1 MRSSERITDP
11 RPQPRGEALLRA
23 AALSVHNRARA
34 DRGLAPLRYDDRLAA
49 DALVYARKLA
59 ATNRFEH
66 DPQAGRKPRQG
77 ENLFMGTRGAYR
89 YEKMMQLMVDERAQF
104 VPGIFPN
111 VSRGQWWEVGHYT
124 QIIWPT
130 TKRFGCAVTANR
142 TDEFLVCRYTPAGNI
157 VGTRLR

>member
-1 MRSSERITDP
+1 M
-11 RPQPRGEALLRA
+11 LLRNA
-23 AALSVHNRARA
+23 ILTVHNRARA
-34 DRGLAPLRYDDRLAA
+34 EYGVRPLAYDERLAA
-49 DALVYARKLA
+49 DAMVYARTLA
-59 ATNRFEH
+59 RTGRFAH
-66 DPQAGRKPRQG
+66 DPQTGRRPRQG
-77 ENLFMGTRGAYR
+77 ENLWMGTRGAYR
-89 YEKMMQLMVDERAQF
+89 YEKMIQLMVDERARF

-130 TKRFGCAVTANR
+130 TTRVGCAVTANR